1 MLQTENSFRWAHAM
15 NEEMFRHN
23 VRVGALA
30 SELAKRGKRFIS

>member
-23 VRVGALA
+23 VQVGEL
-30 SELAKRGKRFIS
+30 SSKLAKREKCFIS